1 MGRNAKFIPK
11 SCMLGV
17 AILIFVILGTQ
28 DKEFPRL
35 LNAIQKQIDNG
46 KIKCN
51 EEIIV
56 QAGSTKFESK
66 DMNIKDYIGV
76 QEFEKIIE
84 KADLII
90 CHAGVG
96 TILTAL
102 KNNKPIIAAA
112 RLKKYGEH
120 VNDHQLQ
127 ILENFN
133 KAGYVLALDD
143 FEKLDL
149 LLEQAKT
156 FKPAKF
162 KSNKKFF
169 LQQLKE
175 EIEK

>member
-1 MGRNAKFIPK
+1 M
-11 SCMLGV
+11 
-17 AILIFVILGTQ
+17 IFVILGTQ
-28 DKEFPRL
+28 DKKFPRL
-35 LNAIQKQIDNG
+35 LEEIQKKIDEG
-46 KIKCN
+46 KINKK

-66 DMNIKDYIGV
+66 DMKIMDYIPV
-76 QEFEKIIE
+76 KEFEELID

-102 KNNKPIIAAA
+102 KKGKKIIAAA

-127 ILENFN
+127 ILDNFTTE
-133 KAGYVLALDD
+133 GYILALED
-143 FEKLDL
+143 FDKIDILIK
-149 LLEQAKT
+149 QARNFT
-156 FKPAKF
+156 PAKF

-169 LQQLKE
+169 LKE
-175 EIEK
+175 LEREIDIS